1 MVTLL
6 VRFPA
11 GRYHATPP
19 DHHVNEGQIEWPPSP
34 WRILRAVLATGYNT
48 LGWDGGVEMPWA
60 SRPPEIAQRL
70 ILKLARELPSYSL
83 PCGVSAH
90 SRHYMPITKFKN
102 GREDTTLV
110 FDTWARVG
118 KNTLAVQWDVDL
130 TEGEG
135 RLLSE
140 LVARLGY
147 LGRSESWIDA
157 RLAGPDDEIPFTNCV
172 PEGEL
177 APPGPGWE
185 QVPLLAPQ
193 HPDEYERWY
202 EASLSSALAPLQP
215 PEGKKPNKT
224 LRQKRAAAAEP
235 YPPNLLACLQAD
247 TNWLRQFGWSQPPG
261 SRRVFYWRPT
271 DLLEPSAPRPT
282 SGARRAPSVEC
293 MLLSLATDSGND
305 HALPPVTRTLP
316 QAEILHRK
324 LVGIVNRI
332 CGYSRVLSGCDKH
345 GKPLAGLH
353 EHAHVLPLD
362 LDGDG
367 HLEHILIWAP
377 MGLDHD
383 AQRTIRAARSTY
395 TKGSVGELKIALEAA
410 GALEDLR
417 RLPEQ
422 LGRSIGSLLGPR
434 DGACTWESYTP
445 FVAPRYVKSRGKN
458 SLAGQ
463 VQAELSV
470 RGFPTSVSVEQ
481 MTRLDRA
488 AEVRLL
494 EPGEPGSGQEPKAVD
509 LQFNRLRHFVRV
521 RRNGPAP
528 PADYGHP
535 LQLRFAEPV
544 KGPVCLGYGSHYGLG
559 LFGAIDPVGDRAPF
573 KGS

>member
-1 MVTLL
+1 ML
-6 VRFPA
+6 VQFPA

-19 DHHVNEGQIEWPPSP
+19 EHHVNEGQIEWPPSP
-34 WRILRAVLATGYNT
+34 WRLLRALLAAGYNT
-48 LGWDGGVEMPWA
+48 LGWDAGLETPWT
-60 SRPPEIAQRL
+60 SGPPDTAQGL
-70 ILKLARELPSYSL
+70 ILKLARDLPSYSL
-83 PCGVSAH
+83 PSGLSTH
-90 SRHYMPITKFKN
+90 SRHYMPTAALDK
-102 GREDTTLV
+102 GRERTTLV
-110 FDTWARVG
+110 FDTWARLKG
-118 KNTLAVQWDVDL
+118 RTLAVTWDAELTADETSLLADL
-130 TEGEG
+130 V
-135 RLLSE
+135 S
-140 LVARLGY
+140 RLGY
-147 LGRSESWIDA
+147 LGRSESWIHA

-172 PEGEL
+172 PEDQL

-185 QVPLLAPQ
+185 QVPLLTPQ
-193 HPDEYERWY
+193 DPGEYGRWR
-202 EASLSSALAPLQP
+202 EAALSGALAPLQAAA
-215 PEGKKPNKT
+215 GKKPNKS
-224 LRQKRAAAAEP
+224 LRQKQAAAAEP
-235 YPPNLLACLQAD
+235 YPPDLIACLQAD

-261 SRRVFYWRPT
+261 SRRVFYWRPR
-271 DLLEPSAPRPT
+271 DLLEPSAPHPT
-282 SGARRAPSVEC
+282 SGACRAPSVEC

-332 CGYSRVLSGCDKH
+332 CGYSQVLSGCDKH
-345 GKPLAGLH
+345 GKPLAGSH

-383 AQRTIRAARSTY
+383 AQRAIRAARSTY

-434 DGACTWESYTP
+434 NGACTWESYTP
-445 FVAPRYVKSRGKN
+445 FVAPRYVKPRGKN
-458 SLAGQ
+458 SLDGQ

-470 RGFPTSVSVEQ
+470 RGLPANVAVEHIA
-481 MTRLDRA
+481 RLERT

-494 EPGEPGSGQEPKAVD
+494 EPGESGSGRGTKAVD

-535 LQLRFAEPV
+535 LQLRFSEPV
-544 KGPVCLGYGSHYGLG
+544 KGPLCLGYGSHYGLG
-559 LFGAIDPVGDRAPF
+559 LFGTSNRVG
-573 KGS
+573 